1 VAEMWM
7 PSTVLRSVRTPT
19 VLKQLGQKLLWII
32 AQLVLE
38 INLNYDLFIVVQKV
52 YERFLW

>member
-32 AQLVLE
+32 ALLVLE
-38 INLNYDLFIVVQKV
+38 INLNYDLFVVVQKV

>member
-1 VAEMWM
+1 MWM